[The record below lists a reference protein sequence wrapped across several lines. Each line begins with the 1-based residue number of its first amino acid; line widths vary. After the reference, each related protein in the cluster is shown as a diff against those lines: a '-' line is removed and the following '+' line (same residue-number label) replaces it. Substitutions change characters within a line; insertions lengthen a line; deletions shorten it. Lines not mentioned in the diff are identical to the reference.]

1 MLEVGARVRTRAQH
15 TGGHTR
21 LPAYLQN
28 RPGRV
33 IRILG
38 CFRFA
43 DDAAQQGTAARAEP
57 LYTVQFTY
65 GDHTV
70 CADLF
75 EPYLEI
81 DR

>member
-1 MLEVGARVRTRAQH
+1 MLEVGTRVRTREQH
-15 TGGHTR
+15 AGGHTR

-28 RPGRV
+28 RSGRI
-33 IRILG
+33 IRVLG
-38 CFRFA
+38 RFRFA
-43 DDAAQQGTAARAEP
+43 DEAAHRGAAARQEP
-57 LYTVQFTY
+57 LYTVQFAY
-65 GDHTV
+65 GGHTV